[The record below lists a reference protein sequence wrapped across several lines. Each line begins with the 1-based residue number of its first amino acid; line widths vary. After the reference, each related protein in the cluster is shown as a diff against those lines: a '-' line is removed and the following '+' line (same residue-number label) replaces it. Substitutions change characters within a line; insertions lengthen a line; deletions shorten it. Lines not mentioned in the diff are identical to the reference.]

1 MKYYRDT
8 SFLGID
14 ETGIYEQPDRD
25 TGFLEQISGYLE
37 AKEMKNLNDK
47 MARGDVA
54 SNDLKQQIKNLQ
66 NSIDNNMKE
75 IKKVIDLCGL
85 STSSTARFYSKINN
99 EYILRRAFFTVIITF
114 LETKLALEREIDDFL
129 EIKLTLVSQY
139 CISCSTFRGFR

>member
-37 AKEMKNLNDK
+37 AK
-47 MARGDVA
+47 V
-54 SNDLKQQIKNLQ
+54 
-66 NSIDNNMKE
+66 
-75 IKKVIDLCGL
+75 DLCGL

-99 EYILRRAFFTVIITF
+99 EYILRRAFFTVITF
-114 LETKLALEREIDDFL
+114 LETKSALEREIDDFL